1 MSYVTPGVTLYK
13 IPLTAVVANTT
24 ASIPANCYIDSI
36 FIENTTANAVTGGV
50 RIGTTDGGTDVVI
63 ALAVGAN
70 AILVIPAATLLKQV
84 FSTSAPQTLYIQT
97 VTLWNSASLT
107 INIIYG
113 KM

>member
-1 MSYVTPGVTLYK
+1 MSYIKPGVP
-13 IPLTAVVANTT
+13 INQISLTGVTSNTT
-24 ASIPANCYIDSI
+24 TSIPANCYIDSI
-36 FIENTTANAVTGGV
+36 FIKNTTANAVTGGI

-84 FSTSAPQTLYIQT
+84 FSTTAPQTLYIQT
-97 VTLWNSASLT
+97 VTLWNSASLN

-113 KM
+113 QM